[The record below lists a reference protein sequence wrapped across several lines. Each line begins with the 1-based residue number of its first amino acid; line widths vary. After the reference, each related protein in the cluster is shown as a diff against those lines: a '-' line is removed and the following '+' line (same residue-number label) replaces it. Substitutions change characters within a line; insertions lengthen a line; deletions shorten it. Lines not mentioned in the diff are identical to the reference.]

1 MKTLSL
7 FSLAALFY
15 VVGGAF
21 MKYSQGLTQ
30 LLPTLGLTVLFSSGA
45 LIQAWAMKGE
55 ELGSSYIIVL
65 GLEAM
70 LAVAFGTIL
79 FGEQIGARS
88 LVGITLVVHGIMVWR
103 ASAQ

>member
-1 MKTLSL
+1 MKTMSL
-7 FSLAALFY
+7 LSLAALFY

-30 LLPTLGLTVLFSSGA
+30 VLPTLGLTVLFSSGA

-55 ELGSSYIIVL
+55 ALGSSYVIVL

-79 FGEQIGARS
+79 FNEQIGARS
-88 LVGITLVVHGIMVWR
+88 LVGITLVVLGIMVLR

>member
-1 MKTLSL
+1 M
-7 FSLAALFY
+7 
-15 VVGGAF
+15 
-21 MKYSQGLTQ
+21 
-30 LLPTLGLTVLFSSGA
+30 
-45 LIQAWAMKGE
+45 
-55 ELGSSYIIVL
+55 L

-88 LVGITLVVHGIMVWR
+88 LVGITLVVLGIMVLR